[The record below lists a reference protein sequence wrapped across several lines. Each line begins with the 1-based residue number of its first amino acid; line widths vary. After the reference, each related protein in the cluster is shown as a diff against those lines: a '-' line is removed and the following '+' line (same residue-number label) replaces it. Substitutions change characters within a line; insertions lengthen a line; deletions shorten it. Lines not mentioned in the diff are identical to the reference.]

1 MRQALRKWDPGAK
14 GTGSSSHQSRALEL
28 EFLMGAVFKSLL
40 AVVLVIAAL
49 VIYVIVEVVVAMVAY
64 MYLALNHVWMFGHLI
79 SLSRDVLNLFA
90 NQLEQWSPELATQA
104 YTTLLGELGPKSILL
119 LLIGLFVSALGRLL
133 TWMARQWFYGRVGY
147 P

>member
-1 MRQALRKWDPGAK
+1 
-14 GTGSSSHQSRALEL
+14 
-28 EFLMGAVFKSLL
+28 MGAVFKSL
-40 AVVLVIAAL
+40 VVVVAVIAAL

-64 MYLALNHVWMFGHLI
+64 MYLALNHVETFGHLI

-119 LLIGLFVSALGRLL
+119 LLIGLVVSALGRLV
-133 TWMARQWFYGRVGY
+133 TWSIRRAFSSGRSRY
-147 P
+147 A

>member
-1 MRQALRKWDPGAK
+1 
-14 GTGSSSHQSRALEL
+14 
-28 EFLMGAVFKSLL
+28 MGALFKSLV
-40 AVVLVIAAL
+40 AIVAVIAAL
-49 VIYVIVEVVVAMVAY
+49 FVYVIVEVVVAMVAY
-64 MYLALNHVWMFGHLI
+64 MYLALNHVATFGHLI

-119 LLIGLFVSALGRLL
+119 LLIGLFVSALGRLA
-133 TWMARQWFYGRVGY
+133 TWGARQWFTGRVGY